1 MAKASTVSA
10 TDQDTFYMGLCMAGA
25 VSAGAYTAGVMDY
38 LLEALAEW
46 EKRRGQP
53 GVPTH
58 KVQIPVMGGAS
69 AGGMTSVMAA
79 TSLNN
84 PLPPIDKPSDD
95 LLAEHPENK
104 LYHSWVDLTGV
115 DMFSQMLDISD
126 IKDGS
131 VISGLN
137 STFIS
142 PIATRVVSADVA
154 KWQPL
159 PPFIRPGLKIFT
171 TLTNLQ
177 GFHYIVPFNDQ
188 DPKNAQK
195 YNMKVHNDYACFE
208 LTEVDIAGP
217 NDGWMPLNLKT
228 NVNTDVAANAAM
240 ATGAFPVGL
249 QSRILTRDSQYVN
262 ANPWLSGYLQQSP
275 LPQGK
280 YVTLNVD
287 GGLINNEPFEK
298 VRDVLV
304 TVTGETPDQ
313 YNNFSKFGSTVLMI
327 EPFPTTPPVPISI
340 SQDLSN
346 VISRTLASMLSQ
358 MRAKP
363 LNISSAMDAAC
374 AGQYLIT
381 PSRIVPGMNGA
392 ADTVLAG
399 EMAMACGALSGF
411 SGFMNKEFRVHDY
424 FLGRYNC
431 KIFLRDYFTLPAENV
446 NDNPIFKNG
455 YANADVSKFK
465 STKDGSVQIIP
476 VFADA
481 TDYTFPV
488 FKFSSGSNWP
498 VVQES
503 DIDKFKD
510 GLKARIQAILL
521 NVSAFNWFTKSL
533 LWVGAK
539 VVLNGMLAG
548 KIIDTIKEDLQEWQL
563 LPKDKS

>member
-1 MAKASTVSA
+1 MANASTVSA
-10 TDQDTFYMGLCMAGA
+10 TDQDTFYVGLCMAGA

-38 LLEALAEW
+38 LLEALSEW
-46 EKRRGQP
+46 EKRRGQS

-69 AGGMTSVMAA
+69 AGGMTSVMAS

-104 LYHSWVDLTGV
+104 LYHSWVDLTGA

-126 IKDGS
+126 IKNGS

-137 STFIS
+137 SSFIS
-142 PIATRVVSADVA
+142 PIATRVVSADVN

-159 PPFIRPGLKIFT
+159 PAFIMPGLKIFT

-177 GFHYIVPFNDQ
+177 GFPYIVPFNDT

-195 YNMKVHNDYACFE
+195 YNMTVHNDYACFQ
-208 LTEVDIAGP
+208 LTEDDITGP

-228 NVNTDVAANAAM
+228 NVNTDVAASAAM

-249 QSRILTRDSQYVN
+249 ESRILTRDAQYVN
-262 ANPWLSGYLQQSP
+262 ENPWLSGYLKQLP
-275 LPQGK
+275 IPQGK

-304 TVTGETPDQ
+304 NVTGETPDQ
-313 YNNFSKFGSTVLMI
+313 YNNFSTFGSTVLMI

-358 MRAKP
+358 MRA
-363 LNISSAMDAAC
+363 NR
-374 AGQYLIT
+374 LI
-381 PSRIVPGMNGA
+381 
-392 ADTVLAG
+392 
-399 EMAMACGALSGF
+399 
-411 SGFMNKEFRVHDY
+411 
-424 FLGRYNC
+424 
-431 KIFLRDYFTLPAENV
+431 LPALWTRL
-446 NDNPIFKNG
+446 
-455 YANADVSKFK
+455 ALA
-465 STKDGSVQIIP
+465 ST
-476 VFADA
+476 
-481 TDYTFPV
+481 
-488 FKFSSGSNWP
+488 
-498 VVQES
+498 
-503 DIDKFKD
+503 
-510 GLKARIQAILL
+510 L
-521 NVSAFNWFTKSL
+521 
-533 LWVGAK
+533 
-539 VVLNGMLAG
+539 
-548 KIIDTIKEDLQEWQL
+548 
-563 LPKDKS
+563 

>member
-1 MAKASTVSA
+1 MATVSTA
-10 TDQDTFYMGLCMAGA
+10 DQDTFYVGLCMAGA

-38 LLEALAEW
+38 LLEALTEW

-79 TSLNN
+79 TALNN

-104 LYHSWVDLTGV
+104 LYHSWVDLTAP
-115 DMFSQMLDISD
+115 DMFSLMLDTSD
-126 IKDGS
+126 VKAGN

-137 STFIS
+137 STFIG
-142 PIATRVVSADVA
+142 PIATRVVSADTTQ
-154 KWQPL
+154 WQPL
-159 PPFIRPGLKIFT
+159 PPFIKPGLKIFT

-177 GFHYIVPFNDQ
+177 GFPYIIPFNDQ

-195 YNMKVHNDYACFE
+195 YNMTVHNDYACFE
-208 LTEVDIAGP
+208 LTEDDITGP

-228 NVNTDVAANAAM
+228 KLNTDVAAAAAM

-249 QSRILTRDSQYVN
+249 ESRLITRDSQYVN
-262 ANPWLSGYLQQSP
+262 ANPWLKGYLQQTP
-275 LPQGK
+275 LPAGGYQ
-280 YVTLNVD
+280 TLNVD

-304 TVTGETPDQ
+304 GITNEAPED
-313 YNNFSKFGSTVLMI
+313 YNDFSKFESTVLMI
-327 EPFPTTPPVPISI
+327 EPFPTTPAQPISL

-346 VISRTLASMLSQ
+346 VISCTLSSMLSQ

-363 LNISSAMDAAC
+363 LNITNALDKSC

-381 PSRIVPGMNGA
+381 PSRIVPGIDGA
-392 ADTVLAG
+392 PAAVFAG
-399 EMAMACGALSGF
+399 ELAMACGALSGF

-431 KIFLRDYFTLPAENV
+431 KIFLRDYFTVPAANV

-455 YANADVSKFK
+455 YANANVDQFK
-465 STKDGSVQIIP
+465 STKDGSYQIIP
-476 VFADA
+476 VFADT

-488 FKFSSGSNWP
+488 FKFNSGSNWP
-498 VVQES
+498 VVQDS
-503 DIDKFKD
+503 DIDKFSS
-510 GLKARIQAILL
+510 GLKARIQAIML

-533 LWVGAK
+533 LWIGAK

-548 KIIDTIKEDLQEWQL
+548 KIIDTIKEDLQAWQL
-563 LPKDKS
+563 LPKDNK

>member
-1 MAKASTVSA
+1 MATVSTA
-10 TDQDTFYMGLCMAGA
+10 DQDTFYVGLCMAGA

-38 LLEALAEW
+38 LLEALTEW

-79 TSLNN
+79 TALNN

-104 LYHSWVDLTGV
+104 LYHSWVDLTAP
-115 DMFSQMLDISD
+115 DMFSLMLDTSD
-126 IKDGS
+126 VKAGN

-137 STFIS
+137 STFIG
-142 PIATRVVSADVA
+142 PIATRVVSADTTQ
-154 KWQPL
+154 WQPL
-159 PPFIRPGLKIFT
+159 PPFIKPGLKIFT

-177 GFHYIVPFNDQ
+177 GFPYIIPFNDQ

-195 YNMKVHNDYACFE
+195 YNMTVHNDYACFE
-208 LTEVDIAGP
+208 LTEDDITGP

-228 NVNTDVAANAAM
+228 KLNTDVAAAAAM

-249 QSRILTRDSQYVN
+249 ESRLITRDAQYVN
-262 ANPWLSGYLQQSP
+262 ANPWLKGYLQQAP
-275 LPQGK
+275 LPAGSYQ
-280 YVTLNVD
+280 TLNVD

-304 TVTGETPDQ
+304 GITNETPDD

-327 EPFPTTPPVPISI
+327 EPFPTTPAQPISL

-346 VISRTLASMLSQ
+346 VISCTLSSMLSQ

-363 LNISSAMDAAC
+363 LNITSALDAAC

-381 PSRIVPGMNGA
+381 PSRIVPGINGA
-392 ADTVLAG
+392 PTAVLAG
-399 EMAMACGALSGF
+399 ELAMACGALSGF

-431 KIFLRDYFTLPAENV
+431 KIFLRDYFTVPAANV

-455 YANADVSKFK
+455 YANADVDQFK
-465 STKDGSVQIIP
+465 STKDGSYQIIP

-488 FKFSSGSNWP
+488 FKFNSGSNWP
-498 VVQES
+498 VVQDS
-503 DIDKFKD
+503 DIDKFSS
-510 GLKARIQAILL
+510 GLKARIQAIML
-521 NVSAFNWFTKSL
+521 NVSAFGWFTKSL

-548 KIIDTIKEDLQEWQL
+548 KIINTIKEDLQAWQL

>member
-1 MAKASTVSA
+1 MATVSTA
-10 TDQDTFYMGLCMAGA
+10 DQDTFYVGLCMAGA

-38 LLEALAEW
+38 LLEALSEW

-69 AGGMTSVMAA
+69 AGGMTSV
-79 TSLNN
+79 TWPLPRLNN

-95 LLAEHPENK
+95 LMAEHPENK
-104 LYHSWVDLTGV
+104 LYHSWVDLTAP

-195 YNMKVHNDYACFE
+195 YNMSVHNDYACFE
-208 LTEVDIAGP
+208 LTEDDITGP

-228 NVNTDVAANAAM
+228 KLNTDIAAAAAM

-262 ANPWLSGYLQQSP
+262 ANPWLGGYLQQSP
-275 LPQGK
+275 LSPGK

-313 YNNFSKFGSTVLMI
+313 YNDFSTFGSTVLMI

-346 VISRTLASMLSQ
+346 VISCTLSSMLSQ

-381 PSRIVPGMNGA
+381 PSRIVPGINGQP
-392 ADTVLAG
+392 DTVLAG

-431 KIFLRDYFTLPAENV
+431 KIFLRDYFTIPANNI

-455 YANADVSKFK
+455 YANTNLDQFK

-498 VVQES
+498 VVQDS
-503 DIDKFKD
+503 DIDKFNS

-548 KIIDTIKEDLQEWQL
+548 KIIDTIKEDLQAWQL

>member
-1 MAKASTVSA
+1 MATVSTA
-10 TDQDTFYMGLCMAGA
+10 DQDTFYVGLCMAGA

-38 LLEALAEW
+38 LLEALTEW

-79 TSLNN
+79 TALNN

-104 LYHSWVDLTGV
+104 LYHSWVDLTAP
-115 DMFSQMLDISD
+115 DMFSLMLDTSD
-126 IKDGS
+126 VKAGN

-137 STFIS
+137 STFIG
-142 PIATRVVSADVA
+142 PIATRVVSADTTQ
-154 KWQPL
+154 WQPL
-159 PPFIRPGLKIFT
+159 PPFIKPGLKIFT

-177 GFHYIVPFNDQ
+177 GFPYIIPFNDQ

-195 YNMKVHNDYACFE
+195 YNMTVHNDYACFE
-208 LTEVDIAGP
+208 LTEDDITGP

-228 NVNTDVAANAAM
+228 KLNTDVAAAAAM

-249 QSRILTRDSQYVN
+249 ESRLITRDAQYVN
-262 ANPWLSGYLQQSP
+262 ANPWLKGYLQQTP
-275 LPQGK
+275 LPAGGYQ
-280 YVTLNVD
+280 TLNVD

-304 TVTGETPDQ
+304 GITNEAPED
-313 YNNFSKFGSTVLMI
+313 YNDFSKFESTVLMI
-327 EPFPTTPPVPISI
+327 EPFPTTPAQPISL

-346 VISRTLASMLSQ
+346 VISCTLSSMLSQ

-363 LNISSAMDAAC
+363 LNITNALDKSC

-381 PSRIVPGMNGA
+381 PSRIVPGIDGA
-392 ADTVLAG
+392 PAAVFAG
-399 EMAMACGALSGF
+399 ELAMACGALSGF

-431 KIFLRDYFTLPAENV
+431 KIFLRDYFTVPAANV

-455 YANADVSKFK
+455 YANANVDQFK
-465 STKDGSVQIIP
+465 STKDGSYQIIP
-476 VFADA
+476 VFADT

-488 FKFSSGSNWP
+488 FKFNSGSNWP
-498 VVQES
+498 VVQDS
-503 DIDKFKD
+503 DIDKFSS
-510 GLKARIQAILL
+510 GLKARIQAIML

-533 LWVGAK
+533 LWIGAK

-548 KIIDTIKEDLQEWQL
+548 KIIDTIKEDLQAWQL